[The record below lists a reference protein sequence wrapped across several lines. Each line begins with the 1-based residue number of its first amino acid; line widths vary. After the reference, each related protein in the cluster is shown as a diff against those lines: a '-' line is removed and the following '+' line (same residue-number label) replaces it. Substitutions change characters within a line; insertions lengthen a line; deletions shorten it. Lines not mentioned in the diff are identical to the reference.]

1 LALRKGSGGEV
12 PERARMW
19 WMLSLL
25 LLAQGSL
32 AIQRLD
38 AVPALLLA
46 AALWAASLRK
56 PALTGLAL
64 GLATATKLFPVLLVP
79 LVIAADLDLWRERRA
94 AVRGALAFGAAV
106 LVGFAP
112 MLFPP
117 DPLVDVLRY
126 HGARGLHVEST
137 GGVLLALGRL
147 LVGSARGATLS
158 YGSYNLDGA
167 APDVVAKLATPLM
180 LLLLG
185 AAAVGFA
192 RSPQPHGEGE
202 RRDRIAVALL
212 AGLAVLW
219 LSAKTF
225 SPQYLTWAIPLVLA
239 VSGSRGE
246 KLRWLLFFILV
257 LTQVYMRGFYGQLIA
272 GTLVGVG
279 FVLLRLPLLVL
290 FLVVALRGLAS
301 CAPALGKRNTAGP
314 TASR

>member
-1 LALRKGSGGEV
+1 MLA
-12 PERARMW
+12 
-19 WMLSLL
+19 LL

-46 AALWAASLRK
+46 ATLWAATSRK

-79 LVIAADLDLWRERRA
+79 LVVAADLEAWRERRVA
-94 AVRGALAFGAAV
+94 LRGALAFAAAV

-117 DPLVDVLRY
+117 DALIDVLRY
-126 HGARGLHVEST
+126 HAARGLHVEST
-137 GGVLLALGRL
+137 GGALLALGRL
-147 LVGSARGATLS
+147 LLGSARGATLS
-158 YGSYNLDGA
+158 YGSYNLDGS
-167 APDVVAKLATPLM
+167 APDVVAMLATPLM
-180 LLLLG
+180 LLLLLG
-185 AAAVGFA
+185 AAVRLA
-192 RSPQPHGEGE
+192 RAPQEDNE
-202 RRDRIAVALL
+202 TARRDRIALALL

-239 VSGSRGE
+239 VSGSRGK
-246 KLRWLLFFILV
+246 KLRWLLFFILTV
-257 LTQVYMRGFYGQLIA
+257 TQVYMRGFYGQLIA
-272 GTLVGVG
+272 GTPVGVG

-290 FLVVALRGLAS
+290 FLLVALRSEGREPRDGLVLNPS
-301 CAPALGKRNTAGP
+301 G
-314 TASR
+314 